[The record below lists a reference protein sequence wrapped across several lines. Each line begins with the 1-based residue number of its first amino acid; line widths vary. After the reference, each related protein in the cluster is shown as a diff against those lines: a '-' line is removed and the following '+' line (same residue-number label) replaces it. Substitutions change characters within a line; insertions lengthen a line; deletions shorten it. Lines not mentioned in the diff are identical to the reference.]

1 MNLHAGYSGRATTA
15 TRGSQARH
23 TRSVLRSCPGLL
35 RGAGIGVLAGLAG
48 LGVATAPAA
57 AAAAS
62 SSCRTAVKAAFPS
75 SDPTALADD
84 PRITL
89 RPTGKRRVSSASVVV
104 RRGKG
109 RVASGSRRTA
119 LTAGGNPVDLQLRK
133 RLRAGTYAVTVSA
146 TVGGCGKVKRTLRLR
161 LRTPSLPVRA
171 AVRGSARDGDAT
183 IVRVVLRPVA
193 GATTRG
199 VQVRLKDGRNR
210 TVASTTVAGA
220 LRAPVD
226 VSLTTTSAVPD
237 GDYRIEI
244 AGRSAG
250 AGRTVSQR
258 VALRSSAEVANTVT
272 PSRQRA
278 VVDWS
283 GGAYGGR
290 EIVGFVLP
298 GVGHGEM
305 VCSPTTQWIRV
316 YPTDRRREVSMM
328 NWTYRDWGGGTGK
341 EIREGLHTRYTGPD
355 FSERFANF
363 LPAEKTSTGEF
374 IGLIAD
380 RGPFDSVGVGPY
392 APPISLKVTW
402 TWDFSQ
408 AGKERC
414 YAAIDLVAQTDDGQG
429 PAVGSAQVVWRG
441 DAAAA
446 GRDSSVADVP
456 GVGRLNVVCQ
466 AGVDGQRTAT
476 LETGAGGTVITRES
490 TWDGAVPQAVGPIVV
505 RLPNNGQVQVDVAG
519 GARMLISSRWKAND
533 PDPAQNSCAVAAQVV
548 AAG

>member
-1 MNLHAGYSGRATTA
+1 M
-15 TRGSQARH
+15 
-23 TRSVLRSCPGLL
+23 
-35 RGAGIGVLAGLAG
+35 GILAGLAG
-48 LGVATAPAA
+48 VGGVAAPAA
-57 AAAAS
+57 GAAATSAT
-62 SSCRTAVKAAFPS
+62 CRAAVKAAFPS

-89 RPTGKRRVSSASVVV
+89 RPTSKRRVSSASVVV
-104 RRGKG
+104 RRGTT
-109 RVASGSRRTA
+109 RVADGSRSTA
-119 LTAGGNPVDLQLRK
+119 LTSGGNPVDLRLR
-133 RLRAGTYAVTVSA
+133 RSLRAGTYGVTVSA
-146 TVGGCGKVKRTLRLR
+146 TVSGCGAKVKRTVRLR

-183 IVRVVLRPVA
+183 VVRVVLRPVA
-193 GATTRG
+193 GATSRG
-199 VQVRLKDGRNR
+199 VQVRLKDSRNR
-210 TVASTTVAGA
+210 TIASTTVAGT

-226 VSLTTTSAVPD
+226 VALTTTSAVPD
-237 GDYRIEI
+237 GAYRIEI
-244 AGRSAG
+244 AGRASG
-250 AGRTVSQR
+250 ASRSVSQR
-258 VALRSSAEVANTVT
+258 VVLRSSAEVANTVT

-298 GVGHGEM
+298 GIGHGEM
-305 VCSPTTQWIRV
+305 VCSPQTQWIRV

-363 LPAEKTSTGEF
+363 LPSEKTSTGEF

-380 RGPFDSVGVGPY
+380 RGPFDSVGSGPY

-402 TWDFSQ
+402 SWDFSQ

-414 YAAIDLVAQTDDGQG
+414 YAAIDLAAQTDDGQG

-441 DAAAA
+441 DDAAA
-446 GRDSSVADVP
+446 GRDTSVAEIP
-456 GVGRLNVVCQ
+456 GVGRLTVVCQ

-476 LETGAGGTVITRES
+476 LETASGGTVITRES
-490 TWDGAVPQAVGPIVV
+490 TWDGSVPQAVGPIVV
-505 RLPNNGQVQVDVAG
+505 RLPNNGQVQVDVND
-519 GARMLISSRWKAND
+519 GARVLISSRWKAND
-533 PDPAQNSCAVAAQVV
+533 PDPTQNSCAVAAQGL
-548 AAG
+548 AP

>member
-1 MNLHAGYSGRATTA
+1 M
-15 TRGSQARH
+15 
-23 TRSVLRSCPGLL
+23 
-35 RGAGIGVLAGLAG
+35 GLAG
-48 LGVATAPAA
+48 LGGAAAPAGA
-57 AAAAS
+57 ALAS
-62 SSCRTAVKAAFPS
+62 ASCRAAVKAAFPS

-84 PRITL
+84 PRVTL

-104 RRGKG
+104 RRGKA
-109 RVASGSRRTA
+109 RVASGSRRAA
-119 LTAGGNPVDLQLRK
+119 LTAGGNPVDLRLRQ
-133 RLRAGTYAVTVSA
+133 RLRAGTYTVTVSA
-146 TVGGCGKVKRTLRLR
+146 SIGGCGTKKVKRTSRLR
-161 LRTPSLPVRA
+161 LRKPSLPVRA
-171 AVRGSARDGDAT
+171 AIRGSARDGDAT
-183 IVRVVLRPVA
+183 VVRVVLRPVA

-199 VQVRLKDGRNR
+199 VQVRLKDRGNR
-210 TVASTTVAGA
+210 TIASAAVAGT

-226 VSLTTTSAVPD
+226 VALTTTSAVPD

-244 AGRSAG
+244 AGRASG
-250 AGRTVSQR
+250 ASRSVTQR
-258 VALRSSAEVANTVT
+258 VVLRSSAAVANTVT

-283 GGAYGGR
+283 NGAFGGR

-298 GVGHGEM
+298 GIGHGEM

-316 YPTDRRREVSMM
+316 YPTDRRREISMM

-341 EIREGLHTRYTGPD
+341 EIREGLHTRWTGPD

-363 LPAEKTSTGEF
+363 LPAEKQSTGEF

-380 RGPFDSVGVGPY
+380 RGPFDTVGTGPY

-446 GRDSSVADVP
+446 GRDTSVAEIP

-476 LETGAGGTVITRES
+476 LETGSGGTVITRES

-505 RLPNNGQVQVDVAG
+505 RLPNNGQVQVDVADG
-519 GARMLISSRWKAND
+519 SRVLISSRWKAND
-533 PDPAQNSCAVAAQVV
+533 PDPAQNFCAVAAQAV
-548 AAG
+548 AP